1 MGWNF
6 VSFHAEPDNDYLYA
20 QKPQLLH
27 GRTDNWDRPM
37 YAGNYEGREGVL
49 FSTEIEQ
56 YNLEGNQ
63 PQPIFPGYQESTFM
77 IGAQLME
84 AYLGEK
90 SPEEALA
97 QAEADGNAVL
107 DRNPPA
113 IWPLGTC
120 SLVGR
125 TFVCSWGCR
134 ADYLL
139 CTPFFCPGR

>member
-20 QKPQLLH
+20 QSRNYFT

-37 YAGNYEGREGVL
+37 YAGNFEGREGVL

-56 YNLEGNQ
+56 YKLEGNQ

-107 DRNPPA
+107 EETRA
-113 IWPLGTC
+113 MLGM
-120 SLVGR
+120 
-125 TFVCSWGCR
+125 
-134 ADYLL
+134 
-139 CTPFFCPGR
+139 